1 MGTEEQMAHEPA
13 KSIEKIKTICEERQ
27 QIEVWLERL
36 AQSADTAPDHVK
48 QRVEADYRQ
57 RLGEVLA
64 ELRTHRDEVSE
75 ALEGQRIVRDGLKGQ
90 ESEET
95 ERLAEAE
102 LRYTVGEFD
111 DTKWSETK
119 ANIEQSRAKISNE
132 LVGVEQELGE
142 LEEVMELIEG
152 GPSPGREET
161 AVDEAPLPELA
172 AVESDTALE
181 LTDSK
186 PTPPSPGT
194 EPEDITAGKTS
205 LDELEFLRSVT
216 EDHVHGPAPERASG
230 EMKVP
235 ESVAETDAVGAKAP
249 TAVGADGVT
258 SFAEGEAQPKK
269 AAAKT
274 LKCGECGSMNLPTEW
289 YCERCGAEL
298 AAL

>member
-1 MGTEEQMAHEPA
+1 MANDSA

-27 QIEVWLERL
+27 QIELWLARL
-36 AQSADTAPDHVK
+36 AQTADTAPDHVR

-57 RLGEVLA
+57 RLDEVLA
-64 ELRTHRDEVSE
+64 ELRLHRDEISE

-90 ESEET
+90 ESDAT

-111 DTKWSETK
+111 DSKWSETK
-119 ANIEQSRAKISNE
+119 ASIEESRAKIRDE

-142 LEEVMELIEG
+142 LEQVMELIEG
-152 GPSPGREET
+152 GQSPGREERAPI
-161 AVDEAPLPELA
+161 AVAPSPDLEAT
-172 AVESDTALE
+172 ESDAALE
-181 LTDSK
+181 LGDTK
-186 PTPPSPGT
+186 PITTPHGT
-194 EPEDITAGKTS
+194 EPEDIAAGKTS

-230 EMKVP
+230 EMRIP
-235 ESVAETDAVGAKAP
+235 EGVGETGEAVAKAP
-249 TAVGADGVT
+249 AAIGADGVT
-258 SFAEGEAQPKK
+258 SFAESEGQPKK

>member
-172 AVESDTALE
+172 AVESDTAL
-181 LTDSK
+181 
-186 PTPPSPGT
+186 
-194 EPEDITAGKTS
+194 S
-205 LDELEFLRSVT
+205 LI
-216 EDHVHGPAPERASG
+216 HI
-230 EMKVP
+230 
-235 ESVAETDAVGAKAP
+235 
-249 TAVGADGVT
+249 
-258 SFAEGEAQPKK
+258 
-269 AAAKT
+269 
-274 LKCGECGSMNLPTEW
+274 
-289 YCERCGAEL
+289 
-298 AAL
+298 